1 MNAAAN
7 SNDSP
12 QDRLPRSHLI
22 LPRVIFMKIFL
33 LTMQEKRT
41 KNINIGAKIVR
52 TKTEVRK

>member
-1 MNAAAN
+1 
-7 SNDSP
+7 
-12 QDRLPRSHLI
+12 
-22 LPRVIFMKIFL
+22 MKIFL